1 MQSLFFKLKFMNHNF
16 NNKIILF
23 DGVCNLCSGTVKF
36 IIKRDKK
43 SIFKF
48 ASLQSNFGQNFLIK
62 FNLPVSDFNTF
73 VLIENE
79 KLYIKSKAAFK
90 VIGEFGGFWKILLIF
105 RILPTFISD
114 FFYDIV
120 SKYRYKIFG
129 KKESCMIPDDNIL
142 ERFIN

>member
-1 MQSLFFKLKFMNHNF
+1 MNHNF

>member
-1 MQSLFFKLKFMNHNF
+1 MNHNF

-36 IIKRDKK
+36 ITKRDKK